1 MKRLKRIQKIYELRV
16 EIARR
21 ETAAAQQ
28 ARLAL
33 EGAHAQIGETLNAE
47 LDGCDSIERAPFD
60 FAARYYRASVDRMRV
75 KQGEIAGAVE
85 DELAASQ
92 TLRQRYK
99 EQKEFDVYAAR
110 CESAHDEEVRRKTNE
125 EARRFFDG
133 GPNDFAAEQE
143 TRENVKEQRPG

>member
-21 ETAAAQQ
+21 ETGAVRE
-28 ARLAL
+28 ARFAL
-33 EGAHAQIGETLNAE
+33 EGAHAQMGEMLTAE

-75 KQGEIAGAVE
+75 KEGEIAGAVE
-85 DELAASQ
+85 EELAAAE

-99 EQKEFDVYAAR
+99 EQKEFGVYAAR
-110 CESAHDEEVRRKTNE
+110 RESARDEEVRRKANE
-125 EARRFFDG
+125 EARRFYDG
-133 GPNDFAAEQE
+133 GLNDFAAAE
-143 TRENVKEQRPG
+143 